1 MRTIADLRLEI
12 TDINVELNRICR
24 KYSTKRKIAK
34 APLCDRINDLARAKE
49 LDAKKQVKLLAACS
63 VNTLVKWN

>member
-24 KYSTKRKIAK
+24 KYSTKRKISK
-34 APLCDRINDLARAKE
+34 TPLSQRVEDLARAKS
-49 LDAKKQVKLLAACS
+49 LDAKKQMKLLAVCS